1 MPENPSLSILVTGG
15 AGFIGRFLIRE
26 LLGDDPTGPVPRIR
40 VLDLQ
45 PRPES
50 LGGLSIEW
58 IQGSILDTD
67 LLEQACEGM
76 DLAYHLA
83 AVVDW
88 GSLAPDEILKINVDG
103 TRHLVAACR
112 KAGVRGLVYASSID
126 AVYDGDS
133 HLDIDETFPYPD
145 RYASTYCESKAL
157 AERVVLEANT
167 ENLRTAALR
176 PSDVYGPG
184 DPFHLHALVDM
195 ARSGF
200 YVRVGDPS
208 KLSMHV
214 FVGNM
219 AYAFSLL
226 GTALMNGNEQ
236 VPGKVYFISDGPPSN
251 FFTFFDRI
259 LLSAGYPLRP
269 GIWLPRWLMMP
280 VGIGADRITSLLRP
294 FVKIKTNVSRFSVT
308 YICNSFTFST
318 EAAARDFGFSPKYSP
333 EEAFEQT
340 VLFYQRT
347 KKTSP

>member
-1 MPENPSLSILVTGG
+1 MSANSPLSVLITGG

-26 LLGDDPTGPVPRIR
+26 LGSEDPALSVSRIR

-45 PRPES
+45 PRPEALREGS
-50 LGGLSIEW
+50 LEW
-58 IQGSILDTD
+58 IQGSILDAE
-67 LLEQACEGM
+67 LLEQACQGV
-76 DLAYHLA
+76 DLVYHLA

-88 GSLAPDEILKINVDG
+88 GSMAPDEIMRINVEG
-103 TRHLVAACR
+103 TRRVIAACR
-112 KAGVRGLVYASSID
+112 KAGVQGLIYASSID

-157 AERVVLEANT
+157 AEQVILEAND

-219 AYAFSLL
+219 AHAFSLL
-226 GTALMNGNEQ
+226 GAALMNGNEK
-236 VPGKVYFISDGPPSN
+236 VPGQAYFISDGPPSN

-259 LLSAGYPLRP
+259 LISAGYSLRP
-269 GIWLPRWLMMP
+269 GVWLPRWLMMP
-280 VGIGADRITSLLRP
+280 VGIGADAITSLLRP
-294 FVKIKTNVSRFSVT
+294 IAKVKTNVSRFSVT

-318 EAAARDFGFSPKYSP
+318 GAAARDFGFRPKYSP

-340 VLFYQRT
+340 VRFYKRT
-347 KKTSP
+347 